1 MAALLCLGV
10 FAGCAGTKDIKIG
23 AMPAD
28 SNISF
33 FQELAKGMEAA
44 GKPWGHGRYQYTGRD
59 IEKELSLTQT
69 FISQGYSG
77 LVLETVDSSAIT
89 GCLSRAQEADIRWWQ
104 SIRFRIKQTSQLLR

>member
-1 MAALLCLGV
+1 MPCGGGSEILTEPEYIPDIFKIRMEDKHMKRTVKRILLVAMAALLCLGV

-44 GKPWGHGRYQYTGRD
+44 GEAFGVTVDIQYTGRD
-59 IEKELSLTQT
+59 I
-69 FISQGYSG
+69 
-77 LVLETVDSSAIT
+77 
-89 GCLSRAQEADIRWWQ
+89 
-104 SIRFRIKQTSQLLR
+104 